1 MTAEDMTTGESE
13 VKEIEN
19 DYCVVTDG
27 TCHVS
32 NATLHGNGT
41 VVLTIKGRKSGRRGD
56 SGVAP

>member
-1 MTAEDMTTGESE
+1 MTTGESE